1 MKKIWI
7 VGSSGHV
14 GSALNKILNAWEY
27 EIIMTDKDE
36 VDIADEKQVGT
47 YIRCNRP
54 DVIINCAGCTNPA
67 FCEENVEEAYKVNAV
82 GVRNIAQE
90 AESIHAKLIQLSTDD
105 VFDLQ
110 SDRPYNEFDEVHPKN
125 IYGKSK
131 YAGELF
137 VKQLMTRY
145 VIIRSSWIYGIGK
158 DFVDEVLTAA
168 DDDSIKK
175 MEVNVNRYAVPTSA
189 KELAKTIK
197 EFIDHDHYGT
207 YHAVCQGGGCSRF
220 EYAREVLK
228 MAGKEDRLELHPI
241 VADEEHKSQ
250 YSVLDNMMLRITGL
264 EEPKNWKEALKE
276 YMEESG
282 GRVDGRN

>member
-90 AESIHAKLIQLSTDD
+90 AEHSCEADSA
-105 VFDLQ
+105 F
-110 SDRPYNEFDEVHPKN
+110 
-125 IYGKSK
+125 YG
-131 YAGELF
+131 
-137 VKQLMTRY
+137 
-145 VIIRSSWIYGIGK
+145 
-158 DFVDEVLTAA
+158 
-168 DDDSIKK
+168 
-175 MEVNVNRYAVPTSA
+175 
-189 KELAKTIK
+189 
-197 EFIDHDHYGT
+197 
-207 YHAVCQGGGCSRF
+207 
-220 EYAREVLK
+220 
-228 MAGKEDRLELHPI
+228 
-241 VADEEHKSQ
+241 
-250 YSVLDNMMLRITGL
+250 
-264 EEPKNWKEALKE
+264 
-276 YMEESG
+276 
-282 GRVDGRN
+282 